1 MICAFSSILRSL
13 EVLMQFKEITQSK
26 INLELL
32 TQIQLTTEQ
41 KEQIEI
47 ALSHSPTGGNS
58 KPFTWQWMNN
68 TLCVSH
74 DKQLAA
80 HYLNRNNHTSYLALG
95 CIIASVEVTAA
106 ELGLSWKASFN
117 EENLYSEIQF
127 FAMTGNHKDRTEILY
142 PMISKR
148 HTYRGAF
155 KTAKQL
161 SNPEFTLTDT
171 EVFNNELVS
180 RNFVS
185 SKKVSQQFK
194 SYLLKAESY
203 MWVQLN
209 ALKDFLKEIRF
220 FSAKSSF
227 EERGIPTHELDISI
241 VDEVMLAALKIVP
254 VVLSWMRRIPVI
266 NIQMIMAAK
275 KTAKNSNFCLFSA
288 KDTSASSLV
297 QVGRVAMLT
306 WLDLELQGYKVQPIS
321 MAVIPMLDAATG
333 QLPQDTRPEFQK
345 LFTDSGVQSMSEQFQ
360 LSQEQTPVWLFRF
373 GEAVK

>member
-1 MICAFSSILRSL
+1 
-13 EVLMQFKEITQSK
+13 MQFKEITQSK

-32 TQIQLTTEQ
+32 TQTQLTAEQ
-41 KEQIEI
+41 KEQLEI

-58 KPFTWQWMNN
+58 KPFTWQWKNN
-68 TLCVSH
+68 TLCISH
-74 DKQLAA
+74 NEQLAA

-117 EENLYSEIQF
+117 EKSLYSEIQF
-127 FAMTGNHKDRTEILY
+127 FAVSGSHKDRTEILY

-155 KTAKQL
+155 KSARQL

-171 EVFNNELVS
+171 ELFNNEMVS

-185 SKKVSQQFK
+185 SKKVNHQFK
-194 SYLLKAESY
+194 NYLLKAESY

-220 FSAKSSF
+220 FSSKSSL
-227 EERGIPTHELDISI
+227 EERGIPTCELDISI
-241 VDEVMLAALKIVP
+241 VDEVMLAALKVVP
-254 VVLSWMRRIPVI
+254 TVLSWMRRLPVI
-266 NIQMIMAAK
+266 NLQMVMAAK
-275 KTAKNSNFCLFSA
+275 KTVKNSNFCLFSA
-288 KDTSASSLV
+288 KDLSASSLV

-321 MAVIPMLDAATG
+321 MAVIPVLDAATG
-333 QLPQDTRPEFQK
+333 SLPQDTRPEFQK
-345 LFTDSGVQSMSEQFQ
+345 LFSETGIESMSEQFQ
-360 LSQEQTPVWLFRF
+360 MSQEQTPVWLFRF